1 MSLPDRFPARLA
13 ALATAGALSACA
25 TGSGAD
31 GSANVAGRNRRVEV
45 LDLMARKADAAPMD
59 TGPVPGGGRAR
70 GRSLDHAVS
79 RTVEG
84 HRRAF
89 QSCLERTSKGPPV
102 RTRATL
108 LLKVR
113 ASGAVSDARVVE
125 RHVRARPL
133 GQCLVDASY
142 RMTFPAFDGPPLE
155 VRVPLDLQAR

>member
-1 MSLPDRFPARLA
+1 MPRLPTTAVSLAVL
-13 ALATAGALSACA
+13 GALSACA
-25 TGSGAD
+25 TGSGGDA
-31 GSANVAGRNRRVEV
+31 SANVAGRNRRVEV
-45 LDLMARKADAAPMD
+45 LDLMSRKADAAPMD
-59 TGPVPGGGRAR
+59 TGPLPGGRPR
-70 GRSLDHAVS
+70 GRSLDRAVS
-79 RTVEG
+79 RTIEG

-89 QSCLERTSKGPPV
+89 QSCLERTSKGAPV

-125 RHVRARPL
+125 KHVQGRPL

-155 VRVPLDLQAR
+155 VRVPLDLQAQ